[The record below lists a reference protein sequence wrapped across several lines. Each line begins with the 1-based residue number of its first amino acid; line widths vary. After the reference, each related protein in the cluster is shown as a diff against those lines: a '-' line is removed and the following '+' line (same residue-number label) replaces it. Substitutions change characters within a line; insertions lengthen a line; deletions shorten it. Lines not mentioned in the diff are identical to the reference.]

1 MMAATGA
8 LGQPDE
14 YFRRV
19 LDKKRHGDHADPLAE
34 AGRSGT
40 ATDDILSRVA
50 LAKARG
56 TTTNGVCSFKL
67 FLNHFEF
74 FARQGDFLKHFPDSR
89 FVWIYR
95 RDLLGQA
102 ISFALAKQ
110 TKKFRSYEN
119 RTAVK
124 PAYDRHQIEAL
135 MARIAREDAIW
146 RRYFA
151 KTGIEPLALCYED
164 FASDPV
170 PYLKSIGEMVGAPVA
185 AGLPASA
192 AKMKV
197 QRNDIN
203 RQWRKRFLH
212 ETDRTGGRHS
222 PPLEKS
228 RPGLFRQ
235 VFGIG

>member
-1 MMAATGA
+1 MMAATGT
-8 LGQPDE
+8 LGKPDE

-34 AGRSGT
+34 AERSGI

-56 TTTNGVCSFKL
+56 TTANGVCSFKL

-74 FARQGDFLKHFPDSR
+74 FARQGNFLKHFPDIR

-110 TKKFRSYEN
+110 TRKFRSYES
-119 RTAVK
+119 RAAAEPV
-124 PAYDRHQIEAL
+124 YDRHQIEAL
-135 MARIAREDAIW
+135 MARIATEDAAW

-151 KTGIEPLALCYED
+151 GAGMEPFRLCYED

-170 PYLKSIGEMVGAPVA
+170 SHLKSIGQVADVPVKEDFPADA
-185 AGLPASA
+185 AR
-192 AKMKV
+192 MKV

-203 RQWRKRFLH
+203 RRWRERFLS
-212 ETDRTGGRHS
+212 EANGVEGRS
-222 PPLEKS
+222 LPLPEKS

-235 VFGIG
+235 VFGTG